1 MRTAGMGCVIVVGVL
16 SILLGGCTTAESYYR
31 KGYDFYQVDK
41 VAVVDVIGPVGSEA
55 AKNQIADF
63 FVMELLKKGYSPIE
77 RSQVQILLNEQKFQA
92 SDITSRE
99 EVSKAGEILNVPVI
113 LYVNVPKFKEEITI
127 SAKMVDV
134 EDGSIL
140 WMGTSTGTTGKTLNT
155 ILGAAGGAII
165 GGAVGSNDT
174 RVIGAIGGG
183 VAGGAA
189 GALLSPQTEQKVRD
203 MVGKICD
210 SLPIR

>member
-1 MRTAGMGCVIVVGVL
+1 MRTVSMGLVLLTGLLFVL
-16 SILLGGCTTAESYYR
+16 SGCTTVESSYR
-31 KGYDFYQVDK
+31 KGYDFYQIDK
-41 VAVVDVIGPVGSEA
+41 IAVVDVIGPVGSEA

-63 FVMELLKKGYSPIE
+63 FMMELLNKGYSPIE
-77 RSQVQILLNEQKFQA
+77 RSQVQILLNEQKFQS

-99 EVSKAGEILNVPVI
+99 EVAKAGKILNVPVI

-140 WMGTSTGTTGKTLNT
+140 WMGTGTGTTGKTLNT

-165 GGAVGSNDT
+165 GGTVTNRED
-174 RVIGAIGGG
+174 RVLGVIGGG

-189 GALLSPQTEQKVRD
+189 GALLSPQTEQKVKSLID
-203 MVGKICD
+203 KICE
-210 SLPIR
+210 SLPAR

>member
-1 MRTAGMGCVIVVGVL
+1 MRTVGVACL
-16 SILLGGCTTAESYYR
+16 IIISTLAITLGGCTTAESYHR
-31 KGYDFYQVDK
+31 KGYDFYQIDTI
-41 VAVVDVIGPVGSEA
+41 AVVDVIGLVGSEA

-99 EVSKAGEILNVPVI
+99 AVAKAGEILNVPVI
-113 LYVNVPKFKEEITI
+113 LYVNVPKYEEEITI

-155 ILGAAGGAII
+155 ILGAAGGALI
-165 GGAVGSNDT
+165 GGTVTGKDD

-203 MVGKICD
+203 MIGKICET
-210 SLPIR
+210 LPAR

>member
-1 MRTAGMGCVIVVGVL
+1 MRTMGCVLLAGLSLVL
-16 SILLGGCTTAESYYR
+16 VGCTTSESYSR
-31 KGYDFYQVDK
+31 QGYDFYQIDK
-41 VAVVDVIGPVGSEA
+41 IAVVDVIGPVGSEA

-77 RSQVQILLNEQKFQA
+77 RSQVQVILNEQKFQS
-92 SDITSRE
+92 SDITS
-99 EVSKAGEILNVPVI
+99 SDGIAKAGEVLNVPVV
-113 LYVNVPKFKEEITI
+113 LFVNVPKFKEEITI

-134 EDGSIL
+134 QDGSIL
-140 WMGTSTGTTGKTLNT
+140 WMGTGTGTTGKTLNT

-165 GGAVGSNDT
+165 GGAVSNDDN

-189 GALLSPQTEQKVRD
+189 GNLLSPQTEQKVRS
-203 MVGKICD
+203 MIGKICET
-210 SLPIR
+210 LPSR

>member
-1 MRTAGMGCVIVVGVL
+1 MGLILLAGFSV
-16 SILLGGCTTAESYYR
+16 LLGGCTTTESSYR
-31 KGYDFYQVDK
+31 KGYDFYQIDK
-41 VAVVDVIGPVGSEA
+41 VAVVDVLGPVGSEA

-77 RSQVQILLNEQKFQA
+77 RSQVQVILNEQKFQS
-92 SDITSRE
+92 SDITSVE
-99 EVSKAGEILNVPVI
+99 GVAKTGEILNVPVVLI
-113 LYVNVPKFKEEITI
+113 INVPKFREEITI

-134 EDGSIL
+134 QDGSIL
-140 WMGTSTGTTGKTLNT
+140 WMGTGTGTTGKTLNT
-155 ILGAAGGAII
+155 ILGAAGGAIL
-165 GGAVGSNDT
+165 GGTVTGKED

-203 MVGKICD
+203 IIGKICE
-210 SLPIR
+210 SLPAR

>member
-1 MRTAGMGCVIVVGVL
+1 MMRTAGLGLFLLAGLALLL
-16 SILLGGCTTAESYYR
+16 SGCTTAESYHR
-31 KGYDFYQVDK
+31 KGYDFTQVDK
-41 VAVVDVIGPVGSEA
+41 IAVVDVIGPINSEA

-77 RSQVQILLNEQKFQA
+77 RSQVQIILNEQKFQS

-113 LYVNVPKFKEEITI
+113 LYVNVPKFREEVTI

-140 WMGTSTGTTGKTLNT
+140 WMGTGTGTTGKTLNT
-155 ILGAAGGAII
+155 ILGAAGGAIL
-165 GGAVGSNDT
+165 GGTVTGHDD

-203 MVGKICD
+203 IIGEICE
-210 SLPIR
+210 SLPVR